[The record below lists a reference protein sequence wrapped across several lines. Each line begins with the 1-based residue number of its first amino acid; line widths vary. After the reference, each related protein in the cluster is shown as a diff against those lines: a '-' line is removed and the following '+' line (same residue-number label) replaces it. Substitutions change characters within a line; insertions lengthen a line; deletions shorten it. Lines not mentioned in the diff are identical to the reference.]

1 MSVSTTGWSAP
12 MAPPMVPERLG
23 PELSAARRLLRRLVE
38 VMAAPVG
45 AQERLDRMVR
55 MIAADIVAEVCSA
68 YILRGGEYLELF
80 ATEGLRPSAVHRTRL
95 RIGEGLVGLIAA
107 QGAVINLPDAQSHP
121 DFAYRPETGEEI
133 YHSFLGVPIV
143 HGGRAIGV
151 LVVQNRTQRHYSD
164 EEVEAL
170 QIVATVFAEMVASGG
185 LAETAAFSSDI
196 GRIERPDRLEGL
208 RMVEGVALGDA
219 VLHQLRIEVARL
231 VAEDSDAEA
240 GRLEEALVGL
250 RASMD
255 ELLLLPEVADGE
267 QRDVLEAYRMF
278 AQDAGWRRRMSEAVR
293 TGLSAEA
300 AVRRVQEETRLRMG
314 HVTDPYLRERLHDLD
329 ALADRLLVHLTGQS
343 TMHDPAALPNEFV
356 LVARSLGPAEL
367 LDYDLG
373 RLRGVIVEEGSPT
386 SHVAIVARAL
396 GIPMVG
402 RVQGAMSRIAPG
414 DRVALDGDHGQIFVR
429 PGEDVEAAF
438 ARSLAARDE
447 RRRAYAAL
455 RDEPAVTLDGMRIGL
470 YLNAAFLIDMAA
482 LETTNADGIGLYRTE
497 LGFMVRGRFPDVEA
511 QTEIYAKV
519 RELAGGKPVVF
530 RTLDVGSDKHLPY
543 WTFPSEENPAM
554 GWRALRMALDRP
566 VVLRSQLRALI
577 RSAGGQRLDLM
588 YPMVAEVAELTA
600 ARQLLDMELARAEAR
615 GEPLPS
621 ELRVGVMLEV
631 PSLTWQLRA
640 LLPRIDFLSIGTND
654 LLQFLFAC
662 DRGNPQLV
670 DRYDVLSPPVL
681 CFLRELVERCR
692 DAGVTL
698 SICGEM
704 AAHPIEAMV
713 LLGLGVRQLSVTAS
727 DIGPVKAMLRSLRCG
742 QLSGYLD
749 QLYDSSDHSLRDR
762 LRHYALDHGVQLHI

>member
-1 MSVSTTGWSAP
+1 MTVPTTGWSAP
-12 MAPPMVPERLG
+12 LAPPVVPERLG
-23 PELSAARRLLRRLVE
+23 AELSAARRLLRRLVE

-55 MIAADIVAEVCSA
+55 LIAADIVAEVCSA
-68 YILRGGEYLELF
+68 YVLRGEYLELF
-80 ATEGLRPSAVHRTRL
+80 ASEGLRPSAVHRTRL

-107 QGAVINLPDAQSHP
+107 QGAVINLPEAQSHP

-143 HGGRAIGV
+143 HGGRVAGV

-170 QIVATVFAEMVASGG
+170 QIVGTVFAEMFASGG
-185 LAETAAFSSDI
+185 LADTTPFPSDI
-196 GRIERPDRLEGL
+196 GRIGRPDRLEGL
-208 RMVEGVALGDA
+208 RLVEGVALGDA
-219 VLHQLRIEVARL
+219 VLHQLRIEVGRL
-231 VAEDSDAEA
+231 VADDSDAEA
-240 GRLEEALVGL
+240 NRLEEALAAL
-250 RASMD
+250 RASVD

-267 QRDVLEAYRMF
+267 QREVLEAYRMF
-278 AQDAGWRRRMSEAVR
+278 AQDAGWRRRISEAIR

-314 HVTDPYLRERLHDLD
+314 HVTDPYLKERLHDLD
-329 ALADRLLVHLTGQS
+329 ALANRLLVHLTGQS
-343 TMHDPAALPNEFV
+343 MMPDPDALPNEFI
-356 LVARSLGPAEL
+356 LVARSLGPAEV
-367 LDYDLG
+367 LDYDRA
-373 RLRGVIVEEGSPT
+373 RLRGVILEEGSPT

-402 RVQGAMSRIAPG
+402 RVQGALSRIDPG
-414 DRVALDGDHGQIFVR
+414 DRVALDGDNGQVFVR
-429 PGEDVEAAF
+429 PGEDVELAF
-438 ARSLAARDE
+438 ARSLEARDE
-447 RRRAYAAL
+447 RRRSYAAL
-455 RDEPAVTLDGMRIGL
+455 RERPAVTLDGMRIGL
-470 YLNAAFLIDMAA
+470 YLNAAFLVDLAA

-497 LGFMVRGRFPDVEA
+497 LAFMVRGRFPDVDA

-519 RELAGGKPVVF
+519 RELAGARPVVF

-577 RSAGGQRLDLM
+577 RSARGGRLDLM
-588 YPMVAEVAELTA
+588 FPMVAEVAEFTA
-600 ARQLLDMELARAEAR
+600 ARALLDMELARAEAR
-615 GEPLPS
+615 GEPLPG
-621 ELRVGVMLEV
+621 ELRVGAMLEV

-640 LLPRIDFLSIGTND
+640 LLPRVDFLSIGTND

-692 DAGVTL
+692 EAGVTL

-704 AAHPIEAMV
+704 AARPIEAMV
-713 LLGLGVRQLSVTAS
+713 LLGLGVRHLSVTAA
-727 DIGPVKAMLRSLRCG
+727 DVGPVKAMLRSLRCG

>member
-1 MSVSTTGWSAP
+1 VSVSTTGWSGP
-12 MAPPMVPERLG
+12 VAPPAPLERLG

-38 VMAAPVG
+38 VMAAPVS

-68 YILRGGEYLELF
+68 YVLRAGEYLELF
-80 ATEGLRPSAVHRTRL
+80 ATQGLLPSAVHRTRL

-107 QGAVINLPDAQSHP
+107 QGALINLPDAQSHP

-143 HGGRAIGV
+143 HGGRVTGV
-151 LVVQNRTQRHYSD
+151 LVVQNRTRRHYSD

-170 QIVATVFAEMVASGG
+170 QIVATVFAEMFTSGR
-185 LAETAAFSSDI
+185 LAEAAPFPSDI
-196 GRIERPDRLEGL
+196 GRVGRPDRLEGL
-208 RMVEGVALGDA
+208 RIVEGVALGDA

-231 VAEDSDAEA
+231 VAEDSEAEA
-240 GRLEEALVGL
+240 ARLEEALAGL
-250 RASMD
+250 RASVD

-267 QRDVLEAYRMF
+267 HREVLEAYRMF
-278 AQDAGWRRRMSEAVR
+278 AHDAGWRRRISEAIR
-293 TGLSAEA
+293 TGLTAEA

-314 HVTDPYLRERLHDLD
+314 HVTDSYLKERLHDLD
-329 ALADRLLVHLTGQS
+329 ALADRLLVHLTGRS
-343 TMHDPAALPNEFV
+343 MMHDPAALPSEFI

-367 LDYDLG
+367 IDYDRS
-373 RLRGVIVEEGSPT
+373 RLRGVILEEGSPT

-402 RVQGAMSRIAPG
+402 RVQGAMNRIDPG
-414 DRVALDGDHGQIFVR
+414 DRVALDGDHGQVFVR
-429 PGEDVEAAF
+429 PGEDVEQAF
-438 ARSLAARDE
+438 GRSVAARDA

-470 YLNAAFLIDMAA
+470 SLNAAFLVDLVA

-497 LGFMVRGRFPDVEA
+497 LAFMVRGRFPDVNA
-511 QTEIYAKV
+511 QTELYAKV
-519 RELAGGKPVVF
+519 RELAGDKPVVF

-543 WTFPSEENPAM
+543 WTFPHEENPAM

-566 VVLRSQLRALI
+566 VVLRTQLRALI
-577 RSAGGQRLDLM
+577 RSARGGRLDVM
-588 YPMVAEVAELTA
+588 FPMVAEVAELTA
-600 ARQLLDMELARAEAR
+600 ARELLDMELARADAR

-621 ELRVGVMLEV
+621 AVRIGAMLEV
-631 PSLTWQLRA
+631 PALVWQLPA

-662 DRGNPQLV
+662 DRGNPRLI

-692 DAGVTL
+692 EAGVTL

-704 AAHPIEAMV
+704 AARPLEAMV
-713 LLGLGVRQLSVTAS
+713 LLGLGVRHLSITPA
-727 DIGPVKAMLRSLRCG
+727 DLGPVKAMLRSLRCG
-742 QLSGYLD
+742 QLSNYLS
-749 QLYDSSDHSLRDR
+749 QLYDLSDHSLRDR

>member
-1 MSVSTTGWSAP
+1 MTVPTTGWSAP
-12 MAPPMVPERLG
+12 LAPPVVPDRLG
-23 PELSAARRLLRRLVE
+23 AELSAARRLLRRLVE

-68 YILRGGEYLELF
+68 YVLRGEHLELF
-80 ATEGLRPSAVHRTRL
+80 ATEGLLPSAVHRTRL

-107 QGAVINLPDAQSHP
+107 QGAVINLPEAQSHP

-143 HGGRAIGV
+143 HGGRVAGV

-170 QIVATVFAEMVASGG
+170 QIVGTVFAEMFASSG
-185 LAETAAFSSDI
+185 LADATPFPSDI
-196 GRIERPDRLEGL
+196 GRIGRPERLEGL
-208 RMVEGVALGDA
+208 RIVEGVALGAA
-219 VLHQLRIEVARL
+219 VLHQLRIEVGRL
-231 VAEDSDAEA
+231 VADDADAEA
-240 GRLEEALVGL
+240 GRLEEALVAL
-250 RASMD
+250 RASVD

-267 QRDVLEAYRMF
+267 HREVLEAYRMF
-278 AQDAGWRRRMSEAVR
+278 AQDAGWRRRISEAIR

-343 TMHDPAALPNEFV
+343 MMPDPDALPNEFV
-356 LVARSLGPAEL
+356 LVARSLGPAEVL
-367 LDYDLG
+367 EYDRA
-373 RLRGVIVEEGSPT
+373 RLRGVILEEGSPT

-402 RVQGAMSRIAPG
+402 RVPGALSRIDPG
-414 DRVALDGDHGQIFVR
+414 DRVALDGDNGQVFVR
-429 PGEDVEAAF
+429 PGEDVELAF
-438 ARSLAARDE
+438 ARSIEARDE
-447 RRRAYAAL
+447 RRRSYAAL
-455 RDEPAVTLDGMRIGL
+455 RDQPALSADGMRIGL
-470 YLNAAFLIDMAA
+470 YLNAAFLVDLAA

-497 LGFMVRGRFPDVEA
+497 LAFMARGRFPDVDA
-511 QTEIYAKV
+511 QSEIYTKV
-519 RELAGGKPVVF
+519 REVAGAKPVVF

-566 VVLRSQLRALI
+566 VVLRTQLRALI
-577 RSAGGQRLDLM
+577 RSARGGRLDLM
-588 YPMVAEVAELTA
+588 FPMVAEVAEFTA
-600 ARQLLDMELARAEAR
+600 ARALLDMELARAEAR
-615 GEPLPS
+615 GEPLPG
-621 ELRVGVMLEV
+621 ELRVGAMLEV

-640 LLPRIDFLSIGTND
+640 LLPRVDFLSVGTND

-692 DAGVTL
+692 EAGVAL

-704 AAHPIEAMV
+704 AARPIEAMV
-713 LLGLGVRQLSVTAS
+713 LLGLGVRHLSVTAA
-727 DIGPVKAMLRSLRCG
+727 DLGPVKAMLRSLRCG
-742 QLSGYLD
+742 QLSGYLN

>member
-1 MSVSTTGWSAP
+1 
-12 MAPPMVPERLG
+12 
-23 PELSAARRLLRRLVE
+23 
-38 VMAAPVG
+38 
-45 AQERLDRMVR
+45 VR

-68 YILRGGEYLELF
+68 YVLRGDYLELF
-80 ATEGLRPSAVHRTRL
+80 ASEGLRPSAVHRTRL

-107 QGAVINLPDAQSHP
+107 QGAVINLPEAQSHP

-143 HGGRAIGV
+143 HGGRVAGV

-170 QIVATVFAEMVASGG
+170 QIVATVFAEMFASGG
-185 LAETAAFSSDI
+185 RADTTPFPSDI
-196 GRIERPDRLEGL
+196 GRIGRPDRLEGL
-208 RMVEGVALGDA
+208 RLVEGVALGDA
-219 VLHQLRIEVARL
+219 VLHQLRIEVGRL
-231 VAEDSDAEA
+231 VADDSDAEA
-240 GRLEEALVGL
+240 IRLEEALAAL
-250 RASMD
+250 RASVD

-267 QRDVLEAYRMF
+267 HREVLEAYRMF
-278 AQDAGWRRRMSEAVR
+278 AQDAGWRRRISEAIR

-343 TMHDPAALPNEFV
+343 MMPDPDALPNEFI
-356 LVARSLGPAEL
+356 LVARSLGPAEV
-367 LDYDLG
+367 LDYDRA
-373 RLRGVIVEEGSPT
+373 RLRGVILEEGSPT

-402 RVQGAMSRIAPG
+402 RVQGAMSRIDPG
-414 DRVALDGDHGQIFVR
+414 DRVALDGDNGQVFVR
-429 PGEDVEAAF
+429 PGEDVELAF
-438 ARSLAARDE
+438 ARSLEARDE
-447 RRRAYAAL
+447 RRRSYVAL
-455 RDEPAVTLDGMRIGL
+455 RDQPAVTLDGMRIGL
-470 YLNAAFLIDMAA
+470 YLNAAFLVDLAA

-497 LGFMVRGRFPDVEA
+497 LAFMVRGRFPDVEA

-519 RELAGGKPVVF
+519 RELAGAKPVVF
-530 RTLDVGSDKHLPY
+530 RTLDIGSDKHLPY

-566 VVLRSQLRALI
+566 VVLRAQLRALI
-577 RSAGGQRLDLM
+577 RSARGGRLDLM
-588 YPMVAEVAELTA
+588 FPMVAEVAEFRA
-600 ARQLLDMELARAEAR
+600 ARELLDMELARAEAR
-615 GEPLPS
+615 GEPLPG
-621 ELRVGVMLEV
+621 ELRVGAMLEV
-631 PSLTWQLRA
+631 PSLLWQLRA
-640 LLPRIDFLSIGTND
+640 LLPRVDFLSIGTND

-692 DAGVTL
+692 EAGVTL

-704 AAHPIEAMV
+704 AARPIEAMV
-713 LLGLGVRQLSVTAS
+713 LLGLGVRHLSVTAA
-727 DIGPVKAMLRSLRCG
+727 DAGPVKAMLRSLRCG
-742 QLSGYLD
+742 QLSGYLN

>member
-1 MSVSTTGWSAP
+1 MTVPTSGWSAP
-12 MAPPMVPERLG
+12 VAPPVVERLG

-68 YILRGGEYLELF
+68 YVLRGDYLELF

-95 RIGEGLVGLIAA
+95 RVGEGLVGQIAA
-107 QGAVINLPDAQSHP
+107 HGAVINLPDAQSHP

-143 HGGRAIGV
+143 HGGRVIGV
-151 LVVQNRTQRHYSD
+151 LVVQNRTRRHYSE

-170 QIVATVFAEMVASGG
+170 QIVATVFAEMFASGG
-185 LAETAAFSSDI
+185 LVTAAFPSDI
-196 GRIERPDRLEGL
+196 GRIGRPDRLEGL
-208 RMVEGVALGDA
+208 RLVEGVALGDA
-219 VLHQLRIEVARL
+219 VLHQLRIEVSRL
-231 VAEDSDAEA
+231 VAEDPEAEA
-240 GRLEEALVGL
+240 ARLEEAIGSL
-250 RASMD
+250 RASVD

-267 QRDVLEAYRMF
+267 HREVLEAYRMF
-278 AQDAGWRRRMSEAVR
+278 AHDAGWRRRMSEAVR

-300 AVRRVQEETRLRMG
+300 AVRRVQEETRLRMV
-314 HVTDPYLRERLHDLD
+314 HVSDPYLKERLHDLD
-329 ALADRLLVHLTGQS
+329 ALADRLLVHLTGRPL
-343 TMHDPAALPNEFV
+343 MHDPANLPPEFI

-367 LDYDLG
+367 LDYDRS
-373 RLRGVIVEEGSPT
+373 RLRGVILEEGSPT

-396 GIPMVG
+396 DIPMVG
-402 RVQGAMSRIAPG
+402 RVEAAMSRIGPG

-429 PGEDVEAAF
+429 PGEDVELAF
-438 ARSLAARDE
+438 ARSLAARAE

-455 RDEPAVTLDGMRIGL
+455 RDEPAVTQDGMRIGL
-470 YLNAAFLIDMAA
+470 YLNAAFLIDLVA

-497 LGFMVRGRFPDVEA
+497 LGFMVRDRFPDVDA
-511 QTEIYAKV
+511 QTEVYAKV
-519 RELAGGKPVVF
+519 RELAQGKPVVF

-543 WTFPSEENPAM
+543 WTFPQEENPAM

-577 RSAGGQRLDLM
+577 RSAGGERLDVM
-588 YPMVAEVAELTA
+588 FPMVAEVAELTA
-600 ARQLLDMELARAEAR
+600 AKELLDMELARAEAR

-621 ELRVGVMLEV
+621 SVRVGVMLEV
-631 PSLTWQLRA
+631 PSLLWQLRA

-662 DRGNPQLV
+662 DRGNPELV

-681 CFLRELVERCR
+681 NF
-692 DAGVTL
+692 
-698 SICGEM
+698 
-704 AAHPIEAMV
+704 
-713 LLGLGVRQLSVTAS
+713 
-727 DIGPVKAMLRSLRCG
+727 
-742 QLSGYLD
+742 
-749 QLYDSSDHSLRDR
+749 
-762 LRHYALDHGVQLHI
+762 